1 MGEVTWLDYHAN
13 LALVTV
19 SDEKFWS
26 DLKAATF
33 GSAAKMEGP
42 YQIVRWRE
50 GKLENRRAE
59 FSQFTVR
66 DSQLCPLDVVTLETS
81 SDIQGVGWGEPLV
94 ANSRVVGILWAQDG
108 RTCVAM
114 PASFIQSIL
123 EARKKGEYHGLGYFH
138 FFWQPSENPASLER
152 LKLPGEP
159 RGVVVI
165 DVPERPDGGGQVL
178 KPLDVILR
186 IDGFDLDIQGDYT
199 DPEFGPLL
207 LENLATRRKWAGD
220 DVKMQIWRDGKQ
232 LGVTYRLPKFEYT
245 NSLVPAAMFDKEPEY
260 MIVGGLVFQ
269 PLTESYLAA
278 WGNDWKRRAPFR
290 LNFYRDES
298 PSKERPALVLL
309 SQVLPDG
316 YNIGYQEQR
325 YLVVDKVN
333 GQPVHRLAELQEA
346 LQKATNNVHII
357 EFMQGDSLRRMVLA
371 AGDTEREA
379 TARVLKRYGIT
390 DESRFADAKN

>member
-1 MGEVTWLDYHAN
+1 
-13 LALVTV
+13 
-19 SDEKFWS
+19 
-26 DLKAATF
+26 
-33 GSAAKMEGP
+33 
-42 YQIVRWRE
+42 
-50 GKLENRRAE
+50 
-59 FSQFTVR
+59 
-66 DSQLCPLDVVTLETS
+66 
-81 SDIQGVGWGEPLV
+81 
-94 ANSRVVGILWAQDG
+94 
-108 RTCVAM
+108 M

-138 FFWQPSENPASLER
+138 FFWQQAENPVSLAR

-165 DVPERPDGGGQVL
+165 DVPERPDGGAQVL
-178 KPLDVILR
+178 KPLDVIFR

-207 LENLATRRKWAGD
+207 LENLSTRRKWAGD
-220 DVKMQIWRDGKQ
+220 DVKMQIWREGKQ
-232 LGVTYRLPKFEYT
+232 LDITYRLPKFEYT
-245 NSLVPAAMFDKEPEY
+245 NALVAAAMFDKEPEY

-269 PLTESYLAA
+269 PLTESYLSA
-278 WGNDWKRRAPFR
+278 WGSDWKRRAPFR
-290 LNFYRDES
+290 LNFYRNES
-298 PSKERPALVLL
+298 PSRERPALVLL
-309 SQVLPDG
+309 SQVLPDS

-333 GQPVHRLAELQEA
+333 GQSVHRLAELQEA

-357 EFMQGDSLRRMVLA
+357 EFMRGDSLRRMVLA